1 MSDYLLGI
9 DGGNTGI
16 KIVLFNREG
25 RKIASESCPSIH
37 LKTEKIGFEEY
48 DAEDLWKQISQGIRK
63 LLQASGIFP
72 GDIRGIGV
80 STYGNGIVL
89 LGENGRVA
97 APGIYSNDYRA
108 NDLVDGLKKS
118 STGAMIQSM
127 TQGDIW
133 GGQPA
138 MLLRWFK
145 TFQPEVYQEIKHI
158 LLFGGYIV
166 YRLTGCYTGNKN
178 SMGGSALLDMQ
189 TGDYSD
195 KLMAM
200 YGIEEMSACLPE
212 LIEEAGSIVG
222 GVTKRAAEETGL
234 AEGIPV
240 SAGMMDN
247 MACFVGSGAD
257 APGILNMVAG
267 SWCVNQMSSEKV
279 IRGASA
285 NMFYIYPGK
294 YLNCSWSGA
303 SANNVEWLYKT
314 FGNSIMQKEF
324 YKPSELYQ
332 KVDEIILKTKV
343 PEELFYLP
351 FVAQPS
357 IHPCAR
363 AGFVGISLST
373 TMEEMTASVA
383 EGIVFIHKYHMEFFK
398 RAGFQIDKIRLT
410 GGISKSTRWTKLF
423 SNLLEVPV
431 EVVDCDETGAHGAAI
446 AAGVGSGVYE
456 SYTQAFKECVHLKRI
471 CLPDTSDCVTQQ
483 RIKYERWKKLAE
495 AMVEFWEKYK

>member
-1 MSDYLLGI
+1 MADYLLGI

-25 RKIASESCPSIH
+25 HQIASESCPSIH
-37 LKTEKIGFEEY
+37 LEREENGFEEY
-48 DAEDLWKQISQGIRK
+48 DAEDLWRNISRGIRK
-63 LLQASGIFP
+63 LLKTSGIFP
-72 GDIRGIGV
+72 GDIRGIGI
-80 STYGNGIVL
+80 STYGNGIVI
-89 LGENGRVA
+89 LGEKGRVI

-108 NDLVDGLKKS
+108 NSLADGLKKS
-118 STGAMIQSM
+118 RTGAMIQSV

-138 MLLRWFK
+138 MLLRWYK
-145 TFQPEVYQEIKHI
+145 IFQPEIYREIKHI

-166 YRLTGCYTGNKN
+166 YRLTGRYTGNKN

-189 TGDYSD
+189 TGDYSEE
-195 KLMAM
+195 LMTM
-200 YGIEEMSACLPE
+200 YGIEEMTVCLPE
-212 LIEEAGSIVG
+212 LIEEAGGIVG
-222 GVTKRAAEETGL
+222 GVTKAAAEETGL
-234 AEGIPV
+234 SEGIPV
-240 SAGMMDN
+240 AAGMMDN

-257 APGILNMVAG
+257 EPGILNMVAG
-267 SWCVNQMSSEKV
+267 SWCVNQMSSERM
-279 IRGASA
+279 IPGASA

-303 SANNVEWLYKT
+303 SANNMEWLYKT
-314 FGNSIMQKEF
+314 FGNSMIKKELF
-324 YKPSELYQ
+324 EPSELYQ
-332 KVDEIILKTKV
+332 KVDEIILKTQV
-343 PEELFYLP
+343 PKELFYLP

-357 IHPCAR
+357 VHPHAR
-363 AGFVGISLST
+363 AGFEGISLNT
-373 TMEEMTASVA
+373 TMEEMTAAVA

-410 GGISKSTRWTKLF
+410 GGISKSIQWTELF

-456 SYTQAFKECVHLKRI
+456 SYAQAFKECVHLTHVYQ
-471 CLPDTSDCVTQQ
+471 PDNQKSILQQ
-483 RIKYERWKKLAE
+483 RIKYERWKKLTE
-495 AMVEFWEKYK
+495 VMMGFWGQSK